1 MIEHLIEDPE
11 FWVAVAFVIVIA
23 GLIWKGTPTAT
34 KALDE
39 RAVRIKAELDE
50 AQRLREDA
58 QRMLA
63 EYQRKQRDALRESEQ
78 IIAHARAEA
87 QRAAEQAAR
96 DLEAALER
104 RHRLSLEKIALA
116 ESKAVTEVRNTAVDV
131 AISAVRQI
139 LAREL
144 DAARKSKLIDEAI
157 AQLPQRLH

>member
-1 MIEHLIEDPE
+1 MIEHLMEDPE

-39 RAVRIKAELDE
+39 RAARIKAELDE

-63 EYQRKQRDALRESEQ
+63 EYQRKQRDAIGESEQ

-104 RHRLSLEKIALA
+104 RHRLALEKIALA
-116 ESKAVTEVRNTAVDV
+116 ESKAVTEVRNTAVDI

-144 DAARKSKLIDEAI
+144 DAARKSTLIDEAI
-157 AQLPQRLH
+157 AHLPQRLH